1 MEKTTNLEDRKK
13 QEFKRQKELLKGK
26 ISELNKKL
34 DQLEIDHQKQLLSDK
49 IKNLSEVY
57 NNLLPLED
65 FKRIHRNNY

>member
-1 MEKTTNLEDRKK
+1 MEKTTNLDDRKK
-13 QEFKRQKELLKGK
+13 QDYNRQKELIKGK

-34 DQLEIDHQKQLLSDK
+34 DQLEIDYQKQVLSDK

-65 FKRIHRNNY
+65 FKRIHRNNS